1 MFGTSS
7 FRPTSGP
14 RRLLPA
20 VVAFALV
27 LSACGS
33 EDDLGGEVVDD
44 GLGCQLSEV
53 DRRDDAPV
61 VEAGL
66 KVEESTTFED
76 LDKPDDEACLVDG
89 QRYLTLD
96 LVGATADDATVF
108 SDTFAEAKP
117 ITARLGQGQLLAG
130 LETGLAGMGVGARRQ
145 VVIPAAEAY
154 GPDGNEAQGIGP
166 DEDLVFVVDLVA
178 LSDTPMFCN
187 DATNIPEGTRDGKP
201 TDIAVPDDPPTEVK
215 TTVLEE
221 GDGPEATSKS
231 YVTVDYV
238 AVSCGTGQQF
248 DSSWDREEPIT
259 VALADA
265 EPTATAQPVI
275 PGWTKGLEGQQQGSL
290 VQIDIPYQEAYG
302 AAGRPPAIGP
312 SDPLTFVVR
321 IVEVADEAPPD
332 PTTTTTATDG
342 GG

>member
-1 MFGTSS
+1 MIGTASLRS
-7 FRPTSGP
+7 TPRT

-20 VVAFALV
+20 LVALALV
-27 LSACGS
+27 VSACGS
-33 EDDLGGEVVDD
+33 DDELGGEVVQD

-53 DRRDDAPV
+53 DRRDDVPV
-61 VEAGL
+61 VETGAE
-66 KVEESTTFED
+66 VEESTTFED
-76 LDKPDDEACLVDG
+76 LDKADEEACVVDG

-108 SDTFAEAKP
+108 SDTFADGKP

-130 LETGLAGMGVGARRQ
+130 LETGLAGMAVGARRQ
-145 VVIPAAEAY
+145 VVIPATEAY
-154 GPDGNEAQGIGP
+154 GTDGNEAQGIGP

-178 LSDTPMFCN
+178 LSDTPLFCN
-187 DATNIPEGTRDGKP
+187 DATVPAGTRDGKP
-201 TDIAVPDDPPTEVK
+201 TEIAVPDEPPTEVT

-221 GDGPEATSKS
+221 GDGPEATAES

-238 AVSCGTGQQF
+238 GVSCGSGQQF
-248 DSSWDREEPIT
+248 DSSWDREEPFT

-275 PGWTKGLEGQQQGSL
+275 SGWTTGLEGQKQGSL

-321 IVEVADEAPPD
+321 LVEVSDEAPPE
-332 PTTTTTATDG
+332 PTTTTATEG
-342 GG
+342 GEG